1 MSHKKILLVPFII
14 LLYFFVHY
22 SMDFWYFLQPLNVVK
37 TVIKYLVIV
46 ALIVMVGVKFLDN
59 RIRFLACFSTLLF
72 LFLFYGS
79 FIDTG
84 IALKWIKQVTH
95 VDFGMI
101 LIFLAV
107 CALVVFIC
115 YRIKES
121 FLQPLLKFWMI
132 YCLALV
138 VYDILI
144 FAFSAHPEKKYLG
157 NTVAEREFQPAK
169 KTSVFFLLFDMYPS
183 DTVLQRYLQFDNS
196 ANANFLKQ
204 QGFYVTGNA
213 TSLYDETYNS
223 LASTLNLQPLD
234 FYNDPAIKD
243 YKKPLLALKNIE
255 TALIPSLFKSAGYT
269 FRNYAVFD
277 IGDQPSPLQFNLAY
291 HLKNSFTAATFF
303 NRCYNDFEAD
313 FFFANRGI
321 NLNFFKTSWSNQVKA
336 DSRFLETS
344 FENLMQGFP
353 ETKPSFNYFHFMIPH
368 PPILHDSAGNELPIN
383 NRYAFNGFDST
394 NKHYVEY
401 MKYGNKLI
409 QHMINRI
416 FEKAGRDV
424 VIILQGDHG
433 YREFS
438 SQFPDAVRYGVM
450 NAIYLPGKNYGG
462 LYDSTTVLST
472 FKQVLKNEFEYGRI
486 NEK

>member
-22 SMDFWYFLQPLNVVK
+22 STDFWYFLQPLNIIK
-37 TVIKYLVIV
+37 SILKYLIV
-46 ALIVMVGVKFLDN
+46 VVLIMMVGLKSLDN

-84 IALKWIKQVTH
+84 IALKWIEPVTH
-95 VDFGMI
+95 IDVGMM
-101 LIFLAV
+101 LIFFAV

-121 FLQPLLKFWMI
+121 RLLLLLKFWMI
-132 YCLALV
+132 YCSALM
-138 VYDILI
+138 VYDTALFIV
-144 FAFSAHPEKKYLG
+144 SAHPEKKYLAD
-157 NTVAEREFQPAK
+157 TTAERKFQPAK

-196 ANANFLKQ
+196 ANANFLKR
-204 QGFYVTGNA
+204 QGFYVTGNSR
-213 TSLYDETYNS
+213 SLYDETYNS
-223 LASTLNLQPLD
+223 LASTLNVQSLG

-243 YKKPLLALKNIE
+243 YKKPLLALKKVE
-255 TALIPSLFKSAGYT
+255 TALLPSLFKRAGYT
-269 FRNYAVFD
+269 FRNFAVFD
-277 IGDQPSPLQFNLAY
+277 IGDQPSPLQFNLTY
-291 HLKNSFTAATFF
+291 HLKNSFTGATFF
-303 NRCYNDFEAD
+303 NRCYNDFETD
-313 FFFANRGI
+313 FFLANRGI
-321 NLNFFKTSWSNQVKA
+321 NLNFFKRSWSNQIKA
-336 DSRFLETS
+336 DTRFLGTS
-344 FENLMQGFP
+344 FENLIQGFP
-353 ETKPSFNYFHFMIPH
+353 EAKPSLNYFHFMIPH
-368 PPILHDSAGNELPIN
+368 PPILYDGSGNELPIKS
-383 NRYAFNGFDST
+383 RYAFNGFDST
-394 NKHYVEY
+394 NKRYVEY
-401 MKYGNKLI
+401 LKYGNKLI

-416 FEKAGRDV
+416 FEKAGKDV

-438 SQFPDAVRYGVM
+438 SQFPNAVRYGVM

-462 LYDSTTVLST
+462 LYDSITVLST
-472 FKQVLKNEFEYGRI
+472 FRQVLKNEFEYGGI